1 MPSGRDRPL
10 ILSRR
15 LALPATRLLGVVAVL
30 MMALPLVAGGS
41 NRPEDRPTDP
51 PAVSHVATYTW
62 RMDDPDFGGFSGIEI
77 TRDGQHF
84 HAVSDRGTIRW
95 GTIERDEQ
103 GRITR
108 MGAEGWTRLRD
119 ATGKPLPKGRPAD
132 AEGIAIAP
140 DGTIWISFEGVAR
153 VVRYDTPE
161 SPARPLPRPDA
172 FARMQV
178 NSSLEALAIDD
189 QGTIYTLPERSG
201 ALRRPFPVWRWRD
214 GEWDQPFAIPRSGNW
229 LAVGADF
236 GPDGRFYLLERD
248 FMGLLGFLSRVRRFD
263 LTENGAENETILL
276 QTRPLQYDNL
286 EGISVWDDGQGIRI
300 TMISDDNFHFLQRT
314 QIVEYR
320 VAEQGAVRQ
329 P

>member
-41 NRPEDRPTDP
+41 NRPEDGSAAP
-51 PAVSHVATYTW
+51 PALSHVATHVW
-62 RMDDPDFGGFSGIEI
+62 RMDDPDFGGFSGVEI
-77 TRDGQHF
+77 SQDGQRF

-95 GTIERDEQ
+95 GTIERNEQ

-108 MGAEGWTRLRD
+108 MRAEGWTRLRD

-236 GPDGRFYLLERD
+236 DPDGRFYLLERD